1 MGTIKRQHAHSGN
14 PSLRAQRRRH
24 FRNKDS
30 STHTFVTLFAS
41 AATTARA
48 DAQILGQLLA
58 PSIAIPVV
66 NAGPGAVFNG
76 TFTLRRFIPT
86 ATGVAAVGTLAGV
99 LTPVGGT
106 PTAIFQNVVVPAAVT
121 QALAITQAPAVA
133 QAACP
138 ILHLDLGPLALD
150 LLGLQ
155 VDLSEVVL
163 DIGAQP
169 GAGNLL
175 GNLLCAVTGLL
186 DSPGGLARLL
196 NQLLGIL

>member
-1 MGTIKRQHAHSGN
+1 MKRLA
-14 PSLRAQRRRH
+14 LMFAL
-24 FRNKDS
+24 
-30 STHTFVTLFAS
+30 TLFTS
-41 AATTARA
+41 VVTTARA

-76 TFTLRRFIPT
+76 TFTLRRFVPT

-106 PTAIFQNVVVPAAVT
+106 PTAIFQNVVVPATVN
-121 QALAITQAPAVA
+121 QPSAVA
-133 QAACP
+133 PQAIAPQAVALAACP
-138 ILHLDLGPLALD
+138 ILHLDLAPLALD

-196 NQLLGIL
+196 NQILGIL

>member
-1 MGTIKRQHAHSGN
+1 MKRLA
-14 PSLRAQRRRH
+14 LMFAL
-24 FRNKDS
+24 
-30 STHTFVTLFAS
+30 VLFAS
-41 AATTARA
+41 VATTARA

-58 PSIAIPVV
+58 PRIAIPVV

-76 TFTLRRFIPT
+76 TFTLRRFVPT

-121 QALAITQAPAVA
+121 QAPAIAQAPTIA
-133 QAACP
+133 QAACAV
-138 ILHLDLGPLALD
+138 LHLNLAPLALD
-150 LLGLQ
+150 LLGVQ
-155 VDLSEVVL
+155 VDLSSVVV

-175 GNLLCAVTGLL
+175 GNLLCSVTGLL

-196 NQLLGIL
+196 NQVLGIL